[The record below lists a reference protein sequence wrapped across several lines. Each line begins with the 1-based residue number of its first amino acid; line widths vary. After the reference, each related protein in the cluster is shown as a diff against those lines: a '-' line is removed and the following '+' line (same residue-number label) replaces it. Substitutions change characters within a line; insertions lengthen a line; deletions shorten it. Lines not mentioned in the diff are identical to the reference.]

1 MVVRRCLL
9 LGLVLVIALLAA
21 APALAQNKPIQLA
34 LVTPIQ
40 IFPEETPIV
49 GLRLNLLYGRNVS
62 VSGLDLGLVNHTTTG
77 LSKGW
82 QRGLVGLNDADFLGF
97 QDCGVNVTKG
107 RCEGLQWGVVNY
119 AGEMSGLQLGL
130 VNYTMAM
137 KGLQIGLVNIIK
149 QGGQFPVFPIV
160 NWSF

>member
-1 MVVRRCLL
+1 MVAKRCVL
-9 LGLVLVIALLAA
+9 LGLAVLILIMMA

-40 IFPEETPIV
+40 IFPEDTPIGGV
-49 GLRLNLLYGRNVS
+49 RLNLLYGRNVS
-62 VSGLDLGLVNHTTTG
+62 VTGLDLGLVNHTSAG

-82 QRGLVGLNDADFLGF
+82 HHGLVGLNDADFLGF

-107 RCEGLQWGVVNY
+107 RCEGFQWGVVNY
-119 AGEMSGLQLGL
+119 AGEMSGFQLGL
-130 VNYTMAM
+130 VNYAKSM